1 MIGQA
6 SNRPPQYRWLAGA
19 ASAGARLAATR
30 LGSRAAIHT
39 LLRAALGLVA
49 VLLVTQLQV
58 YEPQHIA
65 LVVLLG
71 AAWLLTSSVVH
82 FAALRVAGWASSIRH
97 APTIPLRFGGPMGR
111 FVLRRL
117 ERGTRVEI
125 HAGAEVVAEVIAGAS
140 GDEVVVYDIGGV
152 ADGELPELGSA
163 IGQAMEIT
171 VAATR
176 GASRYRPFE

>member
-1 MIGQA
+1 MIGEA
-6 SNRPPQYRWLAGA
+6 SNRPPHYRWLAGA
-19 ASAGARLAATR
+19 ARARARMASTR

-39 LLRAALGLVA
+39 LLRAALGAVA
-49 VLLVTQLQV
+49 LLVVTRLQA

-82 FAALRVAGWASSIRH
+82 FVALRLTGWARSVRR
-97 APTIPLRFGGPMGR
+97 APTIPLRFAGPMGR

-117 ERGTRVEI
+117 DRGTRVEV
-125 HAGAEVVAEVIAGAS
+125 HAGMEVVAEVIAGES

-152 ADGELPELGSA
+152 AEGELPELGSA